1 MGARNEMGDLSDETV
16 EVKRDWEQQ
25 GKHWDVNP
33 PLASHFGGVWERAI
47 GQVRQIIDGYLLPM
61 EQRLLSREEFHTMLL
76 HSAQIVNS
84 TPLHD
89 PPENPNDPQPIT
101 PQSLITQRDDECR
114 GSYTRPTIFTQDDL
128 MAYGANRWKRV
139 EALADEFAKYWKH
152 YMYQIGDT
160 LKKWTTPQNNA
171 RIGDMVLMRDKN
183 LPRLEW
189 STGTI
194 ITVMP
199 DKDKLVRRVIV
210 QPHKKPGQ
218 DSAPS
223 AKERAIHDL
232 VLLKAF
238 TMMDNPPPDTTK
250 IPSAPKE
257 ATIMMTHHRILDQ
270 KSVSYTHLTLPTNR
284 EV

>member
-1 MGARNEMGDLSDETV
+1 
-16 EVKRDWEQQ
+16 
-25 GKHWDVNP
+25 
-33 PLASHFGGVWERAI
+33 
-47 GQVRQIIDGYLLPM
+47 
-61 EQRLLSREEFHTMLL
+61 MLL

-101 PQSLITQRDDECR
+101 PQNLITQRDDECR

-139 EALADEFAKYWKH
+139 EALADEFTKYWKH

-160 LKKWTTPQNNA
+160 LEKWTKPQNNA
-171 RIGDMVLMRDKN
+171 KIGDMVLMRDKN
-183 LPRLEW
+183 LPRLDR

-210 QPHKKPGQ
+210 QPHKKPG
-218 DSAPS
+218 
-223 AKERAIHDL
+223 
-232 VLLKAF
+232 
-238 TMMDNPPPDTTK
+238 
-250 IPSAPKE
+250 
-257 ATIMMTHHRILDQ
+257 
-270 KSVSYTHLTLPTNR
+270 
-284 EV
+284 